1 MSCWFFMLDGFVLA
15 TTPGNMRS
23 IDYDLERGF
32 MAEATDTYAAIL
44 GATAPIEWK
53 ALEPH
58 FALGQVLTVAQELDL
73 MTVAEAFTRDDSAAV
88 KGWMQAGLVQLTPDA
103 QAADW
108 HERDP
113 DTLWAVV
120 IRPWVL
126 VQERAVRH

>member
-1 MSCWFFMLDGFVLA
+1 MSE
-15 TTPGNMRS
+15 P
-23 IDYDLERGF
+23 
-32 MAEATDTYAAIL
+32 TDTYAAIL

-58 FALGQVLTVAQELDL
+58 FALGQVLTVDQALDL
-73 MTVAEAFTRDDSAAV
+73 VVVAEAFARDDSAAV
-88 KGWMQAGLVQLTPDA
+88 KQWMETGQVQLTPDA

-113 DTLWAVV
+113 DNLWAVV